1 MVSGSVI
8 RHPICKVYDMVACT
22 IENQFNQWLLSDI
35 NWSELDPESVTPEL
49 LAAVKTAAL
58 VEANSRDY
66 VTYLHNIFPNDAE
79 FRKAADIWGEEEVQH
94 GAALGR
100 WAELVDPTFDF
111 SSRVAHF
118 RALYQLPLNVS
129 ESVRGTNEGELIAR
143 CVVEAGTCSYY
154 SAIRDFTQEPV
165 LKQICTYIARDES
178 RHFRLFKNS
187 GLKRAS
193 LGFFQRLKIAI
204 GRVTEVND
212 DELGYAW
219 HAANAPTDQIG
230 VNYDREKC
238 TGTYNRI
245 VAGMYEQ
252 KHVDAAVHM
261 VASAIGLRAQT
272 RFMQLFKKIAWW
284 KLRKYAQSGT
294 LSFTP

>member
-1 MVSGSVI
+1 MAAL
-8 RHPICKVYDMVACT
+8 KT
-22 IENQFNQWLLSDI
+22 ENQDNQWLLSDI
-35 NWSELDPESVTPEL
+35 NWSKLDLTGVTPEL

-58 VEANSRDY
+58 VEANSGDY
-66 VTYLHNIFPNDAE
+66 VIYLHNIFPNDAE
-79 FRKAADIWGEEEVQH
+79 FKRLADIWGEEEVQH

-100 WAELVDPTFDF
+100 WAELVDLTFDF
-111 SSRVAHF
+111 SSRVDHF
-118 RALYQLPLNVS
+118 RSLYQLPLNVS

-178 RHFRLFKNS
+178 RHYRLFKDN

-193 LGFFQRLKIAI
+193 LGFFQRLKVAI
-204 GRVTEVND
+204 GRVIEVND

-219 HAANAPTDQIG
+219 HAANAPLEEIG

-238 TGTYNRI
+238 TGMYNRI
-245 VAGMYEQ
+245 VAGMYKR
-252 KHVDAAVHM
+252 KHMDAAVHM
-261 VASAIGLRAQT
+261 VASAIGLRSQS

-284 KLRKYAQSGT
+284 RLKKYSQSGAVFF
-294 LSFTP
+294 SP